1 MFNSSLFMSE
11 FVLHCEIK
19 PEQRNTTTTLLILIY
34 LVSLIGNLLVILI
47 IMTNRQLQS
56 PMYIY
61 ICTLAMIDLA
71 NSTILIPKMVSAILS
86 ESLVV
91 AYTACLVQMYLIL
104 NVELMESLLLTFM
117 ALDRYV
123 AVVFPLRYPSIV
135 TSKAVCIGVTL
146 LAISAFLINTSY
158 IIFTNELPF
167 CQTNILPYCFC
178 DYATMVHIAC
188 TEDPKYL
195 LLLSTIVI
203 TTGVF
208 PLALILFSYVIIA
221 LAALRISSVEGKRKV
236 FSTCLTHLLV
246 VGLFYIPL
254 MTSYILPGAGVK
266 LSTEAYNA
274 MVIVGNVVP
283 PMMNPI
289 IYSFRN
295 KEIKSSIY
303 KLLSGKKTSPKINNQ

>member
-1 MFNSSLFMSE
+1 MFNSSLSVSE

-19 PEQRNTTTTLLILIY
+19 PEQINITATLLILIY

-47 IMTNRQLQS
+47 IIMNHQLQS

-71 NSTILIPKMVSAILS
+71 NSTILIPKMVSAVIFD
-86 ESLVV
+86 SLVV
-91 AYTACLVQMYLIL
+91 AYTACLAQMYLIL
-104 NVELMESLLLTFM
+104 YVELMESLLLTSM
-117 ALDRYV
+117 AIDRYI
-123 AVVFPLRYPSIV
+123 AVIFPLRYPSIV

-146 LAISAFLINTSY
+146 LAISAFLIEIYCLMFVS
-158 IIFTNELPF
+158 ELSF
-167 CQTNILPYCFC
+167 CKTNILPYCFC

-195 LLLSTIVI
+195 LIFSTIVI

-208 PLALILFSYVIIA
+208 PLALILFSYFIIA
-221 LAALRISSVEGKRKV
+221 LAALRTSSVEGKRKV

-254 MTSYILPGAGVK
+254 LTSYILPGAGVK
-266 LSTEAYNA
+266 LSTEAYNT

-303 KLLSGKKTSPKINNQ
+303 KLFSGKRTSPKINNQ